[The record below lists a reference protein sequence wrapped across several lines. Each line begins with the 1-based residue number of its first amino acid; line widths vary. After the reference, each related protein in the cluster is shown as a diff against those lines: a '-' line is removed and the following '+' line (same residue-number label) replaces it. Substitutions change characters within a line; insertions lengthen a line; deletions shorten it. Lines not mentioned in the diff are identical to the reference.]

1 MSKAKKILRRTLS
14 GGTLLATVAAL
25 LWWNAQDGSG
35 RPLFWVTSL
44 ILVAAVI
51 EVARMGSLALIALRP
66 ALLLGAIA
74 VILLANAAVEGAT
87 LRAEY
92 GDFPAAVS
100 GTARPGYL
108 VEAAFAALAAL
119 AVHGLTR
126 TFARLPGGAAI
137 GRVVGMVAVGAV
149 LVWALNDVAV
159 ARANVGPALLVL
171 ALLAV
176 TSAPLA
182 ALEPG
187 GGKRLLVVLGLAL
200 WLLPPLPALWGIWF
214 AYGTSGLVALLAL
227 SKIGDT
233 AGYYVGGSIG
243 KSHPFPSISPGK
255 TTAGC
260 VASFVAAT
268 ALGGVLSATGVLPEG
283 RFGIASGFAA
293 GAFLNVA
300 AQSGDL
306 LESWVKRRAGVKDS
320 SNCFGPSGGLLDQ
333 LDSLLLSIPMALLTW
348 PFLFPASFSGIS
360 R

>member
-1 MSKAKKILRRTLS
+1 VSKAKKILRRTLS
-14 GGTLLATVAAL
+14 GGTLLATVAGL
-25 LWWNAQDGSG
+25 LWWNSVDGSG
-35 RPLFWVTSL
+35 RPIFWVTSL
-44 ILVAAVI
+44 IVLAAVI
-51 EVARMGSLALIALRP
+51 EVARMGSLALVGIRP
-66 ALLLGAIA
+66 PLLLGGIA
-74 VILLANAAVEGAT
+74 VILFAHAAIEGEA

-92 GDFPAAVS
+92 AAFPAATD

-126 TFARLPGGAAI
+126 TFARFLGGPAV
-137 GRVVGMVAVGAV
+137 GRMLGMLAVGAV
-149 LVWALNDVAV
+149 LVWALNDVTL
-159 ARANVGPALLVL
+159 ARVNVGPALLVL
-171 ALLAV
+171 ALLCV

-187 GGKRLLVVLGLAL
+187 GGKRLLVVLGLAV
-200 WLLPPLPALWGIWF
+200 WLLPPLPALWGIWH

-243 KSHPFPSISPGK
+243 KTHPFPGISPGK

-260 VASFVAAT
+260 VASLVAAT

-283 RFGIASGFAA
+283 RFGLAGGLAA
-293 GAFLNVA
+293 GALLNVA
-300 AQSGDL
+300 AQAGDL
-306 LESWVKRRAGVKDS
+306 LESLVKRRAGVKDS
-320 SNCFGPSGGLLDQ
+320 STWFGPSGGLLDQ

-348 PFLFPASFSGIS
+348 PFLFPGAFSGFS